1 MIPASTPKLSR
12 DALDTRLQKAGYTRK
27 LARHPLLL
35 IGIRGYYRDSMGAVG
50 RNDRG
55 IYDDA
60 LFVCSPNA
68 MVAFNGNTDPSSYRK
83 ATASKRGMATLVPGL
98 YLAHKIGL
106 HKGYRALSQ
115 QMGEVTV
122 ARDGEPAL
130 DTGYHG
136 INIHRGAPKS
146 TSSEGCQ
153 TIPPAQWPAFIGLV
167 ESEARRLFGAEWPR
181 TVIPYAL
188 LEEE

>member
-12 DALDTRLQKAGYTRK
+12 DALEARLQKAGYTRK
-27 LARHPLLL
+27 LASHALVL

-68 MVAFNGNTDPSSYRK
+68 TVAFNGNTDPSITRP
-83 ATASKRGMATLVPGL
+83 RIATLVPGL
-98 YLAHKIGL
+98 YFAHKIGL
-106 HKGYRALSQ
+106 HKAYRALSQ

-122 ARDGEPAL
+122 ARDGEAQL
-130 DTGYHG
+130 DTGYFG
-136 INIHRGAPKS
+136 INIHRGGAKS

-188 LEEE
+188 LEGE